1 MRTRTRRRTWLTFL
15 ISFTVLGALFAT
27 VALALGSLAPSQSAS
42 IQGAL
47 QPQEIPE
54 VEVSTSSA
62 RGFFCNEDGQLPD
75 SIVTANG
82 TYPLIDV
89 YDRFDTPTIDL
100 RAYTQPNTWVI
111 LTNGCQPITES
122 ISFVQVSRNDTF
134 EGTFNP
140 LWSVPSDQDLNVT
153 WFQSFTDT
161 GAVQL
166 RGTPAFDYDPTSHA
180 SVPTVA
186 FLINATGETTQP
198 REIVINTL
206 SADSSVSRIAL
217 LLPTSSIEN

>member
-1 MRTRTRRRTWLTFL
+1 MQTRSRRKTWMTFL
-15 ISFTVLGALFAT
+15 ISLTVLGALSAAVLT
-27 VALALGSLAPSQSAS
+27 ALGSLAPSESAS
-42 IQGAL
+42 IDGAL
-47 QPQEIPE
+47 KPQEIPE
-54 VEVSTSSA
+54 IEVSTTSQ
-62 RGFFCNEDGQLPD
+62 RGFFCNDEGQLPD
-75 SIVTANG
+75 AIVTANG

-100 RAYTQPNTWVI
+100 RSYTQPNTWVI
-111 LTNGCQPITES
+111 LTNGCQPITEI

-134 EGTFNP
+134 QGTFNP
-140 LWSVPSDQDLNVT
+140 LWSVPSDQDLNAT

-186 FLINATGETTQP
+186 FLINATSEPTQP
-198 REIVINTL
+198 SEIVVNTL
-206 SADSSVSRIAL
+206 SADSSVARIAL
-217 LLPTSSIEN
+217 LLPTPFTEN